1 MDCNKNKTL
10 LSAALL
16 TTDTTIK
23 NKLISLTG
31 KVQELETTAKLYGDT
46 IIWKQLKQAID
57 SVNKELE
64 ATIYASLLT
73 WTNRWT
79 YKPVL
84 LKKFQ
89 KWLRDSTYDNVVS
102 LLETADSDIK
112 VLSNAE
118 YKKNEAIY
126 NALWFSSQDE
136 YYASVNEITDG
147 LEHMLLTDYV
157 YFKWPRWDEAIS
169 GRKIDPKD
177 YEKLSKKILA
187 SDNLRQTIKSLSS
200 TQDVYFDEFVRKEII
215 KNSLIKK
222 ELPLAKNSNITISY
236 ATDNRRIA
244 AILKS
249 ENKTVLLKNSHLESA
264 VNNYLAF
271 LTITNPRF
279 TTKQWLLAANMISS
293 KDIGIVNE
301 KAIKSVKSIGDL
313 HTMIVSNISSFKWNE
328 ALINAAKS
336 QYEKLA
342 TAGGKASWV
351 IGMLQS
357 IDGLKDNVGIQ
368 LGRILRNK
376 REDFLKSV
384 FEKTVYEIQK
394 SIGWDVNVA
403 KILRTVNKLDED
415 ATKFVE
421 SAIKA
426 LGRTAT
432 EWDKEVA
439 RKLLN
444 KFVQDISEQTT
455 ATDVGSFLV
464 ESLTGKK
471 ANLAKSVLYENANSI
486 GFGLSQWNQ
495 DIVKAYDDLMQ
506 SNNIVIWQAPV
517 QHTSV
522 DNIFNAWVQ
531 WDVET
536 ILVKNKDDV
545 YSPDMQSLQERIG
558 AYIANNA
565 SAPKVPVITYP
576 KWYGASSFFVRDGK
590 LMIGSLDKN
599 YINNMIKAFEDA
611 KIPVSQE
618 NIGADII
625 DSTKKALQA
634 QYWDNFEYVYKFIE
648 TNLWMKSIYDIKKEL
663 SLISNIDARY
673 TEDFFSIADEYNKL
687 PDNLEW
693 FRSEAI
699 KLANDLNIDS
709 SAISSADISSLDV
722 DNVKK
727 LYLQSKFGKTTDSIV
742 IWQNDLLSM
751 FGMNWAFTA
760 NNIDRYN
767 YIIKRVKDAG
777 FEFPVNNAKQFI
789 DFIDGKADVD
799 NSFLTSFIAKNK
811 EAKWFSDITSL
822 SDIDSVE
829 NVFREAKDYVDTNI
843 VDNIPSQLE
852 ITEGVDKYIVYSP
865 NEYAASVRWE
875 LANMKISEDIG
886 EYSVNAY
893 ELTQRVSG
901 MLDRY
906 YNSIESLIRENGW
919 AIDNFTA
926 LTEQRKVQNALRLY
940 ESELQSIYGDIIP
953 ANSLFTQSYELKK
966 INTVEELEYLK
977 KTVSDLKQRYT
988 NQFTSIEDR
997 IKEASKWDFSN
1008 LKSGWYKLVLDGG
1021 KVRMLSI
1028 DDAINDILKKLPDDI
1043 GWLKDIKDLNLKSLP
1058 LQAKVDLHKVL
1069 EYAQSKY
1076 WQRNNPISK
1085 IYEWVDESLAWVFN
1099 NYKVTFKNWV
1109 TLPDILFKTNASRNL
1124 NASTFVEASDD
1135 LIIKESIFKKVSEI
1149 VNKSALTPEA
1159 LRDIVQKEAD
1169 KVFNNLPIEKA
1180 ESFDMDW
1187 FVSAY
1192 YASFVPYTKVFQIP
1206 DAFINR
1212 VKEIATKADEL
1223 TASQIDIAR
1232 NITINTADWPSN
1244 LADISIWAIDEVKP
1258 DILYRTE
1265 QEQPLNIA
1273 RVLTDDE
1280 VRNVQRNVE
1289 VNADSYL
1296 NHIKGND
1303 DWFNAIQSNVFSQA
1317 LPIMKREWGR
1327 LQNLVDLHHNLKSY
1341 AEKAHFSLVN
1351 LMPARR
1357 RIGRYLLLGSYGSA
1371 PIDSDVLMEF
1381 KAIYNKYMS
1390 MDNSEFLMLNPI
1402 AMNNAELNGYYVAWY
1417 MKKLS
1422 KNMRNISTDA
1432 VFNDTLNKSILSA
1445 VDKIKDINSLMEVA
1459 TAIRNFTPF
1468 YWAKDIA
1475 FDGKWVIDVTN
1486 QFFGSNTNRDVFN
1499 RLFNTNLNLYDYRV
1513 TASALFGM
1521 QNSSMSALK
1530 KAVKWVWEKTTA
1542 PVWRMIASM
1551 PWSFFTAPLS
1561 VAWYMNEYG
1570 KLAKQWWV
1578 EFGDMK
1584 WITSFRLQ
1592 NNILTQEWPDIWTTL
1607 RWLVIAASESD
1618 KPFDFIQNLSYLARD
1633 ADGKLSGKAFFN
1645 NAFDRDAFDT
1655 FFTQTFDNGQNV
1667 VDAIFSS
1674 TMKNMAFLWAL
1685 KSNTFHRF
1693 TGFQDFRR
1701 FMDADYIPDIM
1712 KRRVMDE
1719 VTSKSMDLFQWIIN
1733 YGGSA
1738 IYRTTNAGKPWLNQ
1752 LHAVSNAIHNPI
1764 NFRGSLG
1771 INTIKYA
1778 ANTLVTWLSAFAQ
1791 IGRNWAKVW
1800 DVVKMVLE
1808 DENIQRLTYSIWW
1821 DAVNSA
1827 RLARL
1832 NDKWEDISDRDV
1844 TFDDIME
1851 AMWQLSMPWQLVQT
1865 AGISRLV
1872 NAWLD
1877 AWEHWKWAVVNSYLN
1892 NFFRQLKWVS
1902 LVAGWYR
1909 AWGQGWMEWLSE
1921 YMDNAFRTAST
1932 AAVRMFLLD
1941 RNNASTYQFVPQN
1954 KTWLWEFFWADNWY
1968 LRVWFMSNNIELEER
1983 FKRIISED
1991 WRFDSGMLPYIWLDI
2006 INQTQVG
2013 RSIVSIIEGTKA
2025 LVDWRA
2031 RWFSIASKY
2040 DLEKDLSQ
2048 EDAFRKFQ
2056 DRWVYIVDKPWA
2068 WASSDEIR
2076 EYNEEMSSI
2085 FSKITIY
2092 QWPWYVTSK
2101 WLEEWALI
2109 EKFKKWEKPSYWEAE
2124 QALWRVYESMEKN
2137 WVLDDR
2143 LSKINNTPNKERYD
2157 AWEQLSAD
2165 MINYIMSLPEDE
2177 RPAWYDLVILSTIAQ
2192 NDYNK
2197 TSYRLLQQHKKTWLS
2212 PEQYKAVKSQVAD
2225 KHYIRYQEV
2234 LSDWNFSHGG
2244 YGLMINKLM
2253 KDNPDAFT
2261 KFVEETEFTGSD
2273 WEKITSYRLKWTYKE
2288 YIEQLLKTQEET
2300 RNGANIWDATL
2311 KNFWT
2316 VNFFPSYRVDEK
2328 TGENKD
2334 SPINLAVATY
2344 MDSWIKQRDDL
2355 TPHQKTAMRVNMFS
2369 RAGIDWKDQDKVK
2382 EVLWDELFNQ
2392 YKRQFFQSY
2401 NDGIEMLNDVLDD
2414 WAKSWGKWASS
2425 LSFKLDDFMKDLT
2438 KTRFSL
2444 EKNGKSFYEWIGSSK
2459 VPAPIKAIELDT
2471 TKTLRDRQKWSVN
2484 TQMFN
2489 ASSESYFKSQPSV
2502 LSGKRDVSRKIKEN
2516 KVSPIQLKWQKKS
2529 NKK

>member
-31 KVQELETTAKLYGDT
+31 KIQELETTAKIYGET
-46 IIWKQLKQAID
+46 IIGKQIKQAID

-73 WTNRWT
+73 WANRWT

-84 LKKFQ
+84 IKKFQ
-89 KWLRDSTYDNVVS
+89 KWLKDSTYDNVVS
-102 LLETADSDIK
+102 ILETADSDVK

-118 YKKNEAIY
+118 YGKNEAIY
-126 NALWFSSQDE
+126 NALWFSNQDE
-136 YYASVNEITDG
+136 YFTSVNEITDG

-157 YFKWPRWDEAIS
+157 HFKWPRWDEAIA

-177 YEKLSKKILA
+177 YDKLSKKILA
-187 SDNLRQTIKSLSS
+187 SDNLRQTIKSLSN
-200 TQDVYFDEFVRKEII
+200 TQDVYFDEFVRKEVV
-215 KNSLIKK
+215 KNNLIKK
-222 ELPLAKNSNITISY
+222 ELPLAKNTNVTISY
-236 ATDNRRIA
+236 ATDNRRTA
-244 AILKS
+244 AIVKS
-249 ENKTVLLKNSHLESA
+249 ENKTVLLKNSHLEEA

-279 TTKQWLLAANMISS
+279 TTKQGILASNLISS
-293 KDIGIVNE
+293 KDVGIINE
-301 KAIKSVKSIGDL
+301 KAIKSATSIGDL
-313 HTMIVSNISSFKWNE
+313 HLMIVANISSFKWNE
-328 ALINAAKS
+328 NLINTAKA

-394 SIGWDVNVA
+394 SIGSDVNVA

-426 LGRTAT
+426 LGRTTT

-471 ANLAKSVLYENANSI
+471 ANLSKSVLYENANSI

-506 SNNIVIWQAPV
+506 SNNIVIGQAPV

-522 DNIFNAWVQ
+522 DNIFNAWLQ

-545 YSPDMQSLQERIG
+545 FSPDMQSLQERIW
-558 AYIANNA
+558 AHIANNVDT
-565 SAPKVPVITYP
+565 PKVPTITYP

-673 TEDFFSIADEYNKL
+673 TEDFFSMTDEYNKL
-687 PDNLEW
+687 PNNIEW
-693 FRSEAI
+693 FRGEAV
-699 KLANDLNIDS
+699 KLANDLGIDIAS
-709 SAISSADISSLDV
+709 IREADVSWLDI

-727 LYLQSKFGKTTDSIV
+727 LYLQSKFGKTTDGIV
-742 IWQNDLLSM
+742 IGQNDLLSV
-751 FGMNWAFTA
+751 FGMNGAFTA

-767 YIIKRVKDAG
+767 YIIRKVKESW

-829 NVFREAKDYVDTNI
+829 NIFRDAKNYVDTNV
-843 VDNIPSQLE
+843 VDDISSQLD
-852 ITEGVDKYIVYSP
+852 ITDTIDRYIVYSP
-865 NEYAASVRWE
+865 NEYASSVRGE
-875 LANMKISEDIG
+875 LANMKISEDVG

-893 ELTQRVSG
+893 ELTQRVSS
-901 MLDRY
+901 MLDNY
-906 YNSIESLIRENGW
+906 YNSVESLMRDNGW
-919 AIDNFTA
+919 VVDNFTA

-940 ESELQSIYGDIIP
+940 EAELQNIYGDIIP

-966 INTVEELEYLK
+966 VNTIEELEYLK
-977 KTVSDLKQRYT
+977 KTITDLKNRYS
-988 NQFTSIEDR
+988 NQFRGIEDKL
-997 IKEASKWDFSN
+997 KEAAKGDFTN

-1028 DDAINDILKKLPDDI
+1028 DNAIDDILKKLPDDI
-1043 GWLKDIKDLNLKSLP
+1043 GGLKDIKDLNLKALP

-1099 NYKVTFKNWV
+1099 NYKVTFKNWT
-1109 TLPDILFKTNASRNL
+1109 TLPDVLFKTNASRNL
-1124 NASTFVEASDD
+1124 NSSTFLEASDD
-1135 LIIKESIFKKVSEI
+1135 LVVKEKIFKKVSEV
-1149 VNKSALTPEA
+1149 VNKSVLTPEM

-1169 KVFNNLPIEKA
+1169 VVFNGLPIEKA
-1180 ESFDMDW
+1180 SSFDMEW
-1187 FVSAY
+1187 FISAY

-1212 VKEIATKADEL
+1212 VKEIATKADDL
-1223 TASQIDIAR
+1223 TASQMDIAR
-1232 NITINTADWPSN
+1232 NISINTADWPSN
-1244 LADISIWAIDEVKP
+1244 LADISIWAIDDVRP

-1273 RVLTDDE
+1273 RVLNDAE
-1280 VRNVQRNVE
+1280 VKNVQRNVE
-1289 VNADSYL
+1289 INSDSYL
-1296 NHIKGND
+1296 NHIKWND
-1303 DWFNAIQSNVFSQA
+1303 EGINSIQGNVFSQA
-1317 LPIMKREWGR
+1317 LPIMKREGGR
-1327 LQNLVDLHHNLKSY
+1327 LQNMVDIHHNLKSY

-1351 LMPARR
+1351 LMPTRR
-1357 RIGRYLLLGSYGSA
+1357 RIGRYLLTGSYGSA
-1371 PIDSDVLMEF
+1371 PLDTDVLMEF
-1381 KAIYNKYMS
+1381 KSVYNKYVS
-1390 MDNSEFLMLNPI
+1390 MDNSEFLMLNPM
-1402 AMNNAELNGYYVAWY
+1402 AMNNAELNWYYVAWY
-1417 MKKLS
+1417 IKKLS
-1422 KNMRNISTDA
+1422 QNLRNISTDA
-1432 VFNDTLNKSILSA
+1432 VFNDSINKSILSA
-1445 VDKIKDINSLMEVA
+1445 IDKVKDVNSLMEVA

-1486 QFFGSNTNRDVFN
+1486 KFFGSNTNREVFN
-1499 RLFNTNLNLYDYRV
+1499 RLFNTNLNLYDYRI
-1513 TASALFGM
+1513 TASALFGI

-1530 KAVKWVWEKTTA
+1530 KSFKWVWEKTTA
-1542 PVWRMIASM
+1542 PVWRMMASM

-1561 VAWYMNEYG
+1561 VAGYVNEYG
-1570 KLAKQWWV
+1570 KLAKQWGV

-1584 WITSFRLQ
+1584 WVTSFRLQ
-1592 NNILTQEWPDIWTTL
+1592 NNILTQEWPDIGTTL
-1607 RWLVIAASESD
+1607 RWLVISASESD
-1618 KPFDFIQNLSYLARD
+1618 KPFDFVQNLSLLARD

-1655 FFTQTFDNGQNV
+1655 FFTQTFDNGQNI
-1667 VDAIFSS
+1667 VDAVFSS

-1685 KSNTFHRF
+1685 KNNTFHRF

-1701 FMDADYIPDIM
+1701 FMEADYIPDVM

-1719 VTSKSMDLFQWIIN
+1719 VTSKSMDLFQGIIN

-1738 IYRTTNAGKPWLNQ
+1738 IYRTTNAGKPWLSQ

-1771 INTIKYA
+1771 INTIKYT
-1778 ANTLVTWLSAFAQ
+1778 ANILVAWLSAFGKV
-1791 IGRNWAKVW
+1791 GRNWAKVW

-1877 AWEHWKWAVVNSYLN
+1877 AWEYWKGAVVNAYLS
-1892 NFFRQLKWVS
+1892 NFFRQLKGVTLVS
-1902 LVAGWYR
+1902 GGYKAF
-1909 AWGQGWMEWLSE
+1909 AQWGMEWVSE

-1954 KTWLWEFFWADNWY
+1954 KTWLWEFFGADNGY
-1968 LRVWFMSNNIELEER
+1968 LKVWFMSNNIELEER

-1991 WRFDSGMLPYIWLDI
+1991 GKFDVWMLPYIWLDI
-2006 INQTQVG
+2006 INQTQAG
-2013 RSIVSIIEGTKA
+2013 RSIINLIDGTKA
-2025 LVDWRA
+2025 ALDNKSL
-2031 RWFSIASKY
+2031 WFSVASKY

-2048 EDAFRKFQ
+2048 EEVFKKFQ
-2056 DRWVYIVDKPWA
+2056 DRWVYIVEKPWLN
-2068 WASSDEIR
+2068 ASVDEINK
-2076 EYNEEMSSI
+2076 YNDEMSSI
-2085 FSKITIY
+2085 YGKITIY

-2109 EKFKKWEKPSYWEAE
+2109 EKFKKWEKPSYGEAE
-2124 QALWRVYESMEKN
+2124 QALWRVYESMEKD

-2143 LSKINNTPNKERYD
+2143 LSKINSIPYKERFD
-2157 AWEQLSAD
+2157 GWEQLSAD
-2165 MINYIMSLPEDE
+2165 MINYIMSLPEDK
-2177 RPAWYDLVILSTIAQ
+2177 RPAWYDLVVLSTITQ
-2192 NDYNK
+2192 NDYAK
-2197 TSYRLLQQHKKTWLS
+2197 TYYNISQQNKKTWLTN
-2212 PEQYKAVKSQVAD
+2212 EQFKAIRSQVAD
-2225 KHYIRYQEV
+2225 KHYIRYQEI
-2234 LSDWNFSHGG
+2234 LSDWDFSHGW

-2273 WEKITSYRLKWTYKE
+2273 WEKITSYKLKGTYKK
-2288 YIEQLLKTQEET
+2288 YIEQLLQTQEEV
-2300 RNGANIWDATL
+2300 RWGKPIWDSVL
-2311 KNFWT
+2311 KNFGT

-2328 TGENKD
+2328 TWENKD

-2344 MDSWIKQRDDL
+2344 MDSWIKWREDL
-2355 TPHQKTAMRVNMFS
+2355 TPHQKTSMRVNMFAN
-2369 RAGIDWKDQDKVK
+2369 AGIDWKDQEKVK
-2382 EVLWDELFNQ
+2382 SILGDELFNQ

-2414 WAKSWGKWASS
+2414 WSKSGWKWASA

-2444 EKNGKSFYEWIGSSK
+2444 EKNWKSFYDGVGSSK
-2459 VPAPIKAIELDT
+2459 VPSPIKAIELDT
-2471 TKTLRDRQKWSVN
+2471 TKTLRDRQN
-2484 TQMFN
+2484 TNVDAKMFS
-2489 ASSESYFKSQPSV
+2489 ASSESYFKNQSST
-2502 LSGKRDVSRKIKEN
+2502 LSWKKDVSRKIKEN
-2516 KVSPIQLKWQKKS
+2516 KVSPIKLKWQKKQV
-2529 NKK
+2529 KK